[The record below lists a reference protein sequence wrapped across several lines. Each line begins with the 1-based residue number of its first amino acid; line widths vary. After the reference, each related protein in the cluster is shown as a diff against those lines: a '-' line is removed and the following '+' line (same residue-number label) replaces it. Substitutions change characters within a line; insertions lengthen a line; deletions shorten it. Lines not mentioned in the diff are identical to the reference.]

1 MLQSR
6 AVSYP
11 SRVPVPEVLRS
22 TMLRRFRSLER
33 DQRAIVMRVSAIGR
47 DFDFRIAV
55 AAAGC
60 AEATVRCALERA
72 RGLQIL
78 VALEADRYS
87 FRHALTREIVY
98 GELLSGQ
105 VRPLHRR
112 IAKTLEAAFESGEPV
127 LEALAYH
134 AWTGGYTHR
143 GIRYNELAGDN
154 AVALHAC
161 KDARNYYS
169 RARSLTEI
177 DSSEYSRLTKKLC
190 ALE

>member
-112 IAKTLEAAFESGEPV
+112 NCKNARGGVRIRR
-127 LEALAYH
+127 
-134 AWTGGYTHR
+134 TG
-143 GIRYNELAGDN
+143 AGSVGLSRLDRR
-154 AVALHAC
+154 LHAP
-161 KDARNYYS
+161 RHTLQRTS
-169 RARSLTEI
+169 RRQCCCPPCVQGCAQLLQPREKPYR
-177 DSSEYSRLTKKLC
+177 DRLVRIL
-190 ALE
+190 ALD